1 MRLKARASSQ
11 KVSIFLVSA
20 ISAVLVHLAVRLLVG
35 IYPFGTYSGGIHD
48 FGAQYL
54 PFYSRFRDQ
63 ILQGSGLSGLT
74 FSWNL
79 GLGVSS
85 IPDYATYLGGP
96 ITPLVLLLVPR
107 HQIIAAWLISI
118 LLKVALAAGFMRLLM
133 NYLRPDFTGII
144 PLTLSVGYACSS
156 WVLELG
162 QFNPQWLD
170 VLYGIPLLF
179 FAALEMRKPKPRWV
193 LAGGAVALVWWA
205 NYYVA
210 FMASVVAGLFSI
222 TLALGLDGFKQGMKN
237 VARFGAVGVLGVATT
252 APILLPTINALFQG
266 VGFESVENLIIF
278 GKSVAGIR
286 TLPFTGAAT
295 SEPPLYAGFV
305 ALALFVAFFFT
316 RDLTWRFKIAW
327 LITSAMLLLSLTNMK
342 AQMAWN
348 LFQTPHGT
356 PYRWVFVITAWIV
369 VTATLAWESKSG
381 NGRFGNGR
389 QMEGPNWFQI
399 VTVMLFGSAVALF
412 LLKRWYVVGFTTA
425 GLTITIAY
433 TLLLCALLA
442 VIMVARWYPMRKT
455 ALFIGR
461 ATTVLLLVAVC
472 FEYIGTGAL
481 VDRARVP
488 GMQNVNTS
496 LDAERLELSERL
508 TADEWPTHRL
518 GWIHD
523 DFKDFY
529 ACDNLS
535 ARYIYPGT
543 DYYSTAVTSQY
554 ADNLNALGI
563 VTSHGARFSW
573 LPEDSIL
580 KGVLSVAS
588 EDGLTTLPM
597 ARVYPDQFTS
607 TGGSMPTEYESRSSL
622 SNAPN
627 LYHFEPVSVKNA
639 TTLVEETE
647 LREGETYLFSTSCKP
662 GTTVFAGVHRYER
675 FSDAPTGY
683 RIEEANG
690 IAASSDG
697 LLGEIGRAA
706 ETTQSFTLQMAADR
720 TLNENLFVG
729 CADINEYL
737 RGTEKIVSPSD
748 LEIRPGKV
756 TATFAQPVSG
766 EFVIATPAV
775 DGWSCS
781 ANKKPIPVSS
791 RAGLLSATISDATTI
806 QCSFTPPLFKAG
818 IGIATLSLLLLC
830 TPGLIVRLRKQKAPL
845 TEENQPATYSSTL

>member
-1 MRLKARASSQ
+1 MRVKTSPLAHRI
-11 KVSIFLVSA
+11 SIFSA
-20 ISAVLVHLAVRLLVG
+20 SALGAVLVHLVVRLKAGV
-35 IYPFGTYSGGIHD
+35 YPFGTYSGRVHD

-63 ILQGSGLSGLT
+63 ILQDSGLSGLT

-107 HQIIAAWLISI
+107 HQILAAFLISI
-118 LLKVALAAGFMRLLM
+118 LLKVALAAGLMRLLM
-133 NYLRPDFTGII
+133 HYLRPDFTGII
-144 PLTLSVGYACSS
+144 PLIISVGYACSS
-156 WVLELG
+156 WVFELG
-162 QFNPQWLD
+162 QFIPQWLD

-179 FAALEMRKPKPRWV
+179 FAALEMRKPRPRWI

-210 FMASVVAGLFSI
+210 FMASIVAGLFSI
-222 TLALGLDGFKQGMKN
+222 TLALGLDGLKQGLKN
-237 VARFGAVGVLGVATT
+237 VARFVAGGVLGVATT

-266 VGFESVENLIIF
+266 VGYESVEKLIIF

-286 TLPFTGAAT
+286 TLPFTT
-295 SEPPLYAGFV
+295 TITYEPPLYTGFV
-305 ALALFVAFFFT
+305 ALALFAAFFFT
-316 RDLTWRFKIAW
+316 RDLTLRFKIVW
-327 LITSAMLLLSLTNMK
+327 LITTAVLLLSLTNMK
-342 AQMAWN
+342 AQIVWN

-356 PYRWVFVITAWIV
+356 PYRWVFVITAWVV
-369 VTATLAWESKSG
+369 VTATLAWESKTGNNRLG
-381 NGRFGNGR
+381 NGK
-389 QMEGPNWFQI
+389 QLDGPNWGQVVI
-399 VTVMLFGSAVALF
+399 VVLLGPATV
-412 LLKRWYVVGFTTA
+412 LLLLTRWNLVDFTTA
-425 GLTITIAY
+425 GRKTITTY
-433 TLLLCALLA
+433 VFLLCALLA
-442 VIMVARWYPMRKT
+442 VIMVARWYSTRKT
-455 ALFIGR
+455 ALLIGR
-461 ATTVLLLVAVC
+461 ATTALLLVAAG
-472 FEYIGTGAL
+472 FEYVWTGTL
-481 VDRARVP
+481 VDKEIIPRFEIINT
-488 GMQNVNTS
+488 NVE
-496 LDAERLELSERL
+496 AQRIELSERL

-523 DFKDFY
+523 DFTDFH
-529 ACDNLS
+529 ATDNLS

-554 ADNLNALGI
+554 ADSVGALGM
-563 VTSHGARFSW
+563 VTSNGARFSW

-588 EDGLTTLPM
+588 EDGLPTLPM

-607 TGGSMPTEYESRSSL
+607 TGGSMPEEYESRSSL

-627 LYHFEPVSVKNA
+627 LYHFEPVSVKNVA
-639 TTLVEETE
+639 TLAEETE
-647 LREGETYLFSTSCKP
+647 LRKGETYLFSTSCKP
-662 GTTVFAGVHRYER
+662 GTTVFVGVRRYER
-675 FSDAPTGY
+675 ISDAPTGY
-683 RIEEANG
+683 HIGEANG
-690 IAASSDG
+690 IDPSSNG
-697 LLGEIGRAA
+697 LLGEIGRATEPA
-706 ETTQSFTLQMAADR
+706 QSFTLQMAADR

-748 LEIRPGKV
+748 LTIRPGKV

-781 ANKKPIPVSS
+781 DNKKPLPVSS

-830 TPGLIVRLRKQKAPL
+830 TPSLVARLRRRQTQSA
-845 TEENQPATYSSTL
+845 EGDQPTA